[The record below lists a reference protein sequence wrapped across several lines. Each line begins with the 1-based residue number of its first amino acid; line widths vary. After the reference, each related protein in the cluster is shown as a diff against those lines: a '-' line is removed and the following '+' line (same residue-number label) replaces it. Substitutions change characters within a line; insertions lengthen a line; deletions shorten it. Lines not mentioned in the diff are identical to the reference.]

1 MVRAGQLQRGIL
13 LATQAARGNL
23 DGMSDARMS
32 NALRRIAAAMERIE
46 AVALSPLPPS
56 EAPIGAADAGKFQ
69 ELTARHAK
77 LKEET
82 TIALSALDAV
92 IARASAGGRN

>member
-1 MVRAGQLQRGIL
+1 VR
-13 LATQAARGNL
+13 
-23 DGMSDARMS
+23 MSDARMS

-46 AVALSPLPPS
+46 AVALSPGPVIAPADS
-56 EAPIGAADAGKFQ
+56 EDAARLAALA
-69 ELTARHAK
+69 ERHAK

-92 IARASAGGRN
+92 IARASVGGRN

>member
-1 MVRAGQLQRGIL
+1 
-13 LATQAARGNL
+13 
-23 DGMSDARMS
+23 MSDTRMS

-46 AVALSPLPPS
+46 AIALSPAPAIPQADS
-56 EAPIGAADAGKFQ
+56 EDAARLAA
-69 ELTARHAK
+69 LTEKHAK

-92 IARASAGGRN
+92 IARASSGSRS